1 MSNPIL
7 KILADNKELT
17 AAVREVIEKC
27 FSTDQ
32 LTSDLADIELGQM
45 VRARLVGLKAVN
57 EAFAEIAR
65 HASVREVEEKHNP
78 AY

>member
-1 MSNPIL
+1 MSSPLL
-7 KILADNKELT
+7 KILADNKELSL
-17 AAVREVIEKC
+17 AVRDVLEKC
-27 FSTDQ
+27 FSTDN

-45 VRARLVGLKAVN
+45 VRARLVGLKAIN

-65 HASVREVEEKHNP
+65 HGSVREVEEKHNP